1 MHKSLITPPEI
12 DSLAGQVLRQL
23 QGQTYVNAMYALEV
37 AQRQLANELTKLTDQ
52 HVFRPNSSQCSVPT
66 GSA

>member
-12 DSLAGQVLRQL
+12 ESLAGQVLRQL
-23 QGQTYVNAMYALEV
+23 QGQTYVDAMYALEV
-37 AQRQLANELTKLTDQ
+37 AQRQLASELTKLTDQ
-52 HVFRPNSSQCSVPT
+52 HVFRPSPSRCSAPT